1 MVSRGALQRVIAA
14 AVVLMLA
21 VAGLVALAQN
31 GDSPDN
37 SDAMLTE
44 TPGEQDSADG
54 VGSNS
59 VAADA
64 PGPLVATTEDGE
76 LVPPRPSGTKTGA
89 TTTSSDASP
98 PTTSADQAYLE
109 QTRAVVQDNADDLAI
124 VAQLVTA
131 ALGSGDRDTLE
142 SVLVADEGDVSEL
155 AEDLAG
161 DYPPIITSQLSRNV
175 DVFAAEETT
184 LYFAYAMVTWTD
196 GGITSQHTIPIVLRF
211 MGGEWRLSSLAET
224 GSNLAF
230 VQSVDL

>member
-21 VAGLVALAQN
+21 IAGLVALAQN

-44 TPGEQDSADG
+44 TPREQDSADG

-76 LVPPRPSGTKTGA
+76 LVPPRPSGMKTGA
-89 TTTSSDASP
+89 TTTSSDTSP

-109 QTRAVVQDNADDLAI
+109 QTRAVVQANADDLAI

-131 ALGSGDRDTLE
+131 ALGSGDRDALE

-184 LYFAYAMVTWTD
+184 LYFAYAIVTWTD
-196 GGITSQHTIPIVLRF
+196 GGITSQHTIPIALRF